1 MNTSPAP
8 TNGNN
13 GARRR
18 LRRSH
23 RWVGLSLV
31 VFILFVSISGI
42 ALNHSGGLELDRR
55 YVSWS
60 WVLNAYGLG
69 VPEPSASFTDA
80 GHRAT
85 LLGERLFLDG
95 RDTGQTDS
103 ALAGITAL
111 GSLIVIGGE
120 QTVYL
125 LMAGGEFVEAI
136 DLGSKLDAPIDRVGR
151 VGDRAV
157 VQSAGELYRSDPGIA
172 VFEAWDDASAAS
184 WSVAEPPDAAEMA
197 ALETAWRGRG
207 VTVER
212 LLLDLHS
219 GRILGSYGPLLMD
232 LVAVL
237 LIVLSLSGVVLSR
250 VRNRRRS

>member
-8 TNGNN
+8 TNGNKR
-13 GARRR
+13 ARRQ
-18 LRRSH
+18 LRRGH

-60 WVLNAYGLG
+60 WILDAYGLQ
-69 VPEPSASFTDA
+69 VPKPSASFADSS
-80 GHRAT
+80 HQAT

-95 RDTGQTDS
+95 RDIGQRDS
-103 ALAGITAL
+103 ALAGIAVL
-111 GSLIVIGGE
+111 GSLVVIGGE

-125 LMAGGEFVEAI
+125 LTADGEFVEAI
-136 DLGSKLDAPIDRVGR
+136 DLGSELKAPIDRVGR
-151 VGDRAV
+151 IGDRAV
-157 VQSAGELYRSDPGIA
+157 VESSGELYRSDPGIA
-172 VFEAWDDASAAS
+172 VFEVWDDASAAT
-184 WSVAEPPDAAEMA
+184 WSIAKPPNAADMA
-197 ALETAWRGRG
+197 ALEIAWRGRG

-219 GRILGSYGPLLMD
+219 GRILGRSGPLLMD

-237 LIVLSLSGVVLSR
+237 LIVLSLSGLVLSR
-250 VRNRRRS
+250 ARNRRKS